1 MLGWGRLST
10 RRRVVYR
17 RKMSDAEKQARLA
30 EALRAN
36 LRKRKAQA
44 RAQAAPDLT
53 ANDSPAPQ
61 SDPNQSD
68 TPSAAS

>member
-1 MLGWGRLST
+1 
-10 RRRVVYR
+10 
-17 RKMSDAEKQARLA
+17 MSDAEKQARLA

-44 RAQAAPDLT
+44 RAQATPDLT